1 MKQCSALVGLFRT
14 IPLLTANCCRVGYLF
29 WAIIEVLKKILIK
42 PFSDSLAWVHFRSP
56 WYKITYFSNQ
66 GLIDLQQSIFWIIGP
81 FLNYFCNTQWIQIFH
96 NIFLYIFIIRSM
108 ILRVTFFWMRNSKI
122 LLGFY
127 YKYWSYYTYCL
138 IFFLI
143 ESIISTGRSQWKS
156 IVLGFILLIVKKNN
170 WDLAICRKS

>member
-1 MKQCSALVGLFRT
+1 MFNEVQKSCYFPNEIFEFSSLGIWISAVHWWDFRT
-14 IPLLTANCCRVGYLF
+14 IPLLAANCCRVGYLF

-96 NIFLYIFIIRSM
+96 NIFLYIFIILSM
-108 ILRVTFFWMRNSKI
+108 ILRVTFFLNEK
-122 LLGFY
+122 
-127 YKYWSYYTYCL
+127 
-138 IFFLI
+138 
-143 ESIISTGRSQWKS
+143 
-156 IVLGFILLIVKKNN
+156 
-170 WDLAICRKS
+170 